1 MKADEHNFVDL
12 IKRRREEGILY
23 VMETYGGLLRS
34 IVKKRLY
41 SAPDRI
47 DECMNDIFLGIWR
60 NIGSFD
66 KSRGNFVNWAVGV
79 ARLQAISTLR
89 QIQRES
95 RLENVSLEEAE
106 IPQTDMAFLMVEQEL
121 SRETEEILKCLGE
134 KDRELF
140 RRIFLEEQKPEEAAE
155 ALGISRDNVYVR
167 IFRGKRK
174 MRKNLRER
182 KRV

>member
-60 NIGSFD
+60 NIDSFD
-66 KSRGNFVNWAVGV
+66 
-79 ARLQAISTLR
+79 I
-89 QIQRES
+89 
-95 RLENVSLEEAE
+95 
-106 IPQTDMAFLMVEQEL
+106 
-121 SRETEEILKCLGE
+121 
-134 KDRELF
+134 
-140 RRIFLEEQKPEEAAE
+140 
-155 ALGISRDNVYVR
+155 
-167 IFRGKRK
+167 
-174 MRKNLRER
+174 
-182 KRV
+182 